1 MKGVLGYL
9 GRAESGQAGIS
20 GSSGREVIKPPAGK
34 RTVLTN
40 VLLTSI
46 YYKINS
52 TLNSYIFTKYHYVPY
67 SFGYVVSMWLFFLIT
82 W

>member
-1 MKGVLGYL
+1 MADGKMKGVLGYL

-40 VLLTSI
+40 VPCFDFNLL
-46 YYKINS
+46 
-52 TLNSYIFTKYHYVPY
+52 
-67 SFGYVVSMWLFFLIT
+67 
-82 W
+82 